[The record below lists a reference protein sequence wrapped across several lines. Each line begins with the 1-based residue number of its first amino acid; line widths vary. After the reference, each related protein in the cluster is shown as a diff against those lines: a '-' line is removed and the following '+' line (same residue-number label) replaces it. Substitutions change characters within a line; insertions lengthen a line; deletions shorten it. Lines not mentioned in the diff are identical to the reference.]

1 MVWNAHVH
9 YVVHLNVLQL
19 FHPLVELESGGSTS
33 QYVAQTVETRWLYVT
48 VCGSDSRNQMALR
61 QSMGLRQS
69 VNSSRICGE
78 LQTETEH
85 LYSINFC
92 IIFRFV
98 LDYKAIIY
106 DMENVNKHFHDLH
119 GGRRVEDQRD

>member
-1 MVWNAHVH
+1 MVS
-9 YVVHLNVLQL
+9 YKQ
-19 FHPLVELESGGSTS
+19 
-33 QYVAQTVETRWLYVT
+33 
-48 VCGSDSRNQMALR
+48 
-61 QSMGLRQS
+61 
-69 VNSSRICGE
+69 
-78 LQTETEH
+78 ETEH

-119 GGRRVEDQRD
+119 VSGWRIEDLADYQ